1 MFRGWLIGVV
11 VLAANPVFAQEPLRF
26 QWKPGQVLTYSVQQ
40 TIAIRETARQPGA
53 DAPVTTATAT
63 KLNLTRRWD
72 VKSLD
77 AAGTAT
83 LEMSITAMRQEIN
96 RPGGPDAAGKPT
108 IDTIVLDSATGEGRK
123 QMAAFLGKPIVTAKV
138 DARGRLLD
146 AKATAGS
153 ADRLRAELPF
163 RVVLPEQA
171 PAAGGSWQR
180 AFVIQLDPPAGTGE
194 KYDATQTYTLKGEA
208 QGHAVVG
215 VATALKAAPKDP
227 AEVPPLVPLL
237 WEGEVYF
244 HKATGRYAGAKLSV
258 KQEVANHQG
267 DGTKFVYESQYTEA
281 LVEK

>member
-1 MFRGWLIGVV
+1 
-11 VLAANPVFAQEPLRF
+11 
-26 QWKPGQVLTYSVQQ
+26 
-40 TIAIRETARQPGA
+40 
-53 DAPVTTATAT
+53 
-63 KLNLTRRWD
+63 
-72 VKSLD
+72 
-77 AAGTAT
+77 
-83 LEMSITAMRQEIN
+83 
-96 RPGGPDAAGKPT
+96 
-108 IDTIVLDSATGEGRK
+108 
-123 QMAAFLGKPIVTAKV
+123 MAAFLNKPIVTAKV
-138 DARGRLLD
+138 DARGQLLD

-208 QGHAVVG
+208 QGHAVIG
-215 VATALKAAPKDP
+215 ITTALKAAPKDP
-227 AEVPPLVPLL
+227 AEVPPLLPLL

-244 HKATGRYAGAKLSV
+244 HRATGRYAGAKLSV